1 MQPFYVLSA
10 FLLATVMALPLNKGR
25 SEVLTERQDLDL
37 DAALAAT
44 DLDADAHAGLSSSAP
59 SLSSSDVLGKAD
71 GRGKA

>member
-44 DLDADAHAGLSSSAP
+44 DLDAEVMVP
-59 SLSSSDVLGKAD
+59 FTEEY
-71 GRGKA
+71 